1 MNHKRYDQVGG
12 VVFLLPPNIQ
22 LLPLSASS
30 FSLAQSAIT
39 FRVVLGGVNEVDNNN
54 NEDNTKTKI
63 PQWQQVG
70 NASLLPLPSPILPR
84 NLNNPRLN
92 IVVGQDIV
100 LSCR

>member
-1 MNHKRYDQVGG
+1 MNYERYHQVGG
-12 VVFLLPPNIQ
+12 VVFPLPPNIQ

-30 FSLAQSAIT
+30 FSLAQSAIA

-92 IVVGQDIV
+92 IVVGQDII